1 MTAIEK
7 VIEIAANE
15 VGYLEKKSNSNLY
28 DKTANAGSGN
38 YTKYWQDVAPIYQGQ
53 AWCACYITW
62 CLTKAFGKDV
72 ASKMLGHY
80 PYISCI
86 TGKSKA
92 QQQGRWT
99 STPSVGAIIIFGNST
114 GTPSHTGM
122 VDSFDNSKVYTF
134 EGNTSGGS
142 TVIANGGA
150 VCKKSYSR
158 SYSRILG
165 YWNIDYSL
173 AESEEFTVTQYEEL
187 KQLIASKDEIINTM
201 GKEISEGKNENAK
214 LKARI
219 EKLEN
224 PMIYDYI
231 DKNMPQWAHEAVQ
244 WCVNN
249 GLITG
254 TGDGLGL
261 NNTKLWVCV
270 VFHRAI
276 KYIAKLINVKV

>member
-165 YWNIDYSL
+165 YWNIDYSIV
-173 AESEEFTVTQYEEL
+173 ESEDELMSKEYDEL
-187 KQLIASKDEIINTM
+187 KQLIESKDTIINIM
-201 GKEISEGKNENAK
+201 GQEIAALQSIVNTPK
-214 LKARI
+214 
-219 EKLEN
+219 
-224 PMIYDYI
+224 MIYNYI
-231 DKNMPQWAHEAVQ
+231 DDNMPQWAHEAVQ

-270 VFHRAI
+270 VLHRAI

>member
-15 VGYLEKKSNSNLY
+15 VGYLEKKSNASLY

-38 YTKYWQDVAPIYQGQ
+38 YTKYWQDVSPVYQGQ
-53 AWCACYITW
+53 AWCAAFITW
-62 CLTKAFGKDV
+62 CLTKAFGKDI

-92 QQQGRWT
+92 QQQGRWVSAPT
-99 STPSVGAIIIFGNST
+99 VGAIIIFGNSA

-122 VDSFDNSKVYTF
+122 VYSFDGSTVYTI

-165 YWNIDYSL
+165 YWNIDYSFV
-173 AESEEFTVTQYEEL
+173 ESEDELMSKEYDEL
-187 KQLIASKDEIINTM
+187 KQLITTKDEIINTM
-201 GKEISEGKNENAK
+201 GAEIAE
-214 LKARI
+214 LKAAQN
-219 EKLEN
+219 K
-224 PMIYDYI
+224 MIYNFI
-231 DKNMPQWAHEAVQ
+231 DENMPEWARESVK
-244 WCVNN
+244 WCVEN
-249 GLITG
+249 GIIEG

-261 NNTKLWVCV
+261 DDKDLKWCVIIRRLASLTGKLVNMK
-270 VFHRAI
+270 I
-276 KYIAKLINVKV
+276 

>member
-38 YTKYWQDVAPIYQGQ
+38 YTKYWQDIAPIYQGQ

-72 ASKMLGHY
+72 ASKILGHY

-114 GTPSHTGM
+114 GTPSHTGI
-122 VDSFDNSKVYTF
+122 VDSFNNSKVYTF

-173 AESEEFTVTQYEEL
+173 AESEELTVTQYEEL

-201 GKEISEGKNENAK
+201 GEEIAALQTTINAPK
-214 LKARI
+214 
-219 EKLEN
+219 
-224 PMIYDYI
+224 MIYNYI
-231 DKNMPQWAHEAVQ
+231 DDNMPEWAKEGVSY
-244 WCVNN
+244 CIENR
-249 GLITG
+249 LIQG

-261 NNTKLWVCV
+261 DDKDL
-270 VFHRAI
+270 
-276 KYIAKLINVKV
+276 KYCTIIMRLHKQLVNS

>member
-15 VGYLEKKSNSNLY
+15 VGYLEKKSNASLY

-38 YTKYWQDVAPIYQGQ
+38 YTKYWQDISPVYQGQ
-53 AWCACYITW
+53 AWCAAFITW
-62 CLTKAFGKDV
+62 CLTKAFGKDI

-92 QQQGRWT
+92 QQQGRWVSAPT
-99 STPSVGAIIIFGNST
+99 VGAIIIFGNSA

-122 VDSFDNSKVYTF
+122 VYSFDGSTVYTI

-173 AESEEFTVTQYEEL
+173 VESEDELMSKEYDEL
-187 KQLIASKDEIINTM
+187 KQLITAKDNIINKM
-201 GKEISEGKNENAK
+201 GAEIAD
-214 LKARI
+214 LK
-219 EKLEN
+219 N
-224 PMIYDYI
+224 PMIYNYI
-231 DKNMPQWAHEAVQ
+231 DENMPEYYRPTIQ
-244 WCVNN
+244 
-249 GLITG
+249 
-254 TGDGLGL
+254 
-261 NNTKLWVCV
+261 KLVRKGKLEGNEKGELMLTEDLMRILTIIDRFG
-270 VFHRAI
+270 VFD
-276 KYIAKLINVKV
+276 